1 MSDHELVPVED
12 ATSPTG
18 IACATCNRPVADY
31 RGVKQHRRGGAHARK
46 GPSRS
51 AVIASMPGRLEAVE
65 ERLEDLLAAD
75 AETGRLIAELAAEIR
90 AWTSRQPIYVEMRPR
105 HQRAADGGEGG
116 NRETRRLRKVVNG

>member
-51 AVIASMPGRLEAVE
+51 AVIASMPERLEAVE
-65 ERLEDLLAAD
+65 QRLEDLVGAQAAIGARID
-75 AETGRLIAELAAEIR
+75 DLTSEIR
-90 AWTSRQPIYVEMRPR
+90 AWTSRQPVYVEMRPAHHR
-105 HQRAADGGEGG
+105 VADGGAGG
-116 NRETRRLRKVVNG
+116 RRETRQLRKVANG